1 MEQLRY
7 PRGCIGDRHRDP
19 PCDASCGEIM
29 RQLNFLLFFALCL
42 ALALFSIENTQ
53 PVGINIIPGF
63 QAEAPLSIELLL
75 AVGTGAI
82 LAWMFSLWDQLQRQI
97 ESWKAQRE
105 LKLQSQKIEELE
117 KALAELQTAQQNA
130 AESSADSP
138 SATTAS
144 TADKT
149 VSEPETSTDTET
161 GDTQDS
167 AEAPPEESQPEQMA

>member
-1 MEQLRY
+1 
-7 PRGCIGDRHRDP
+7 
-19 PCDASCGEIM
+19 M

-117 KALAELQTAQQNA
+117 KALAELQAAQQNA
-130 AESSADSP
+130 AESSTDSP
-138 SATTAS
+138 IATTS
-144 TADKT
+144 TADET
-149 VSEPETSTDTET
+149 APEPETSTATVETQETADTS
-161 GDTQDS
+161 QDD
-167 AEAPPEESQPEQMA
+167 SQSEQTA

>member
-1 MEQLRY
+1 
-7 PRGCIGDRHRDP
+7 
-19 PCDASCGEIM
+19 M

-53 PVGINIIPGF
+53 PVAINIIPGL
-63 QAEAPLSIELLL
+63 QTEAPLSIELLL

-117 KALAELQTAQQNA
+117 NTLAELQAAQQNIEAPSPEA
-130 AESSADSP
+130 AP
-138 SATTAS
+138 I
-144 TADKT
+144 
-149 VSEPETSTDTET
+149 PEMANIPAE
-161 GDTQDS
+161 TQDVTTENQTVPAS
-167 AEAPPEESQPEQMA
+167 AEQTA

>member
-1 MEQLRY
+1 
-7 PRGCIGDRHRDP
+7 
-19 PCDASCGEIM
+19 M

-53 PVGINIIPGF
+53 PVAINIIPGI

-82 LAWMFSLWDQLQRQI
+82 LAWIFSLWDQLQRQI

-117 KALAELQTAQQNA
+117 KTLAELQA
-130 AESSADSP
+130 APENEIESVSER
-138 SATTAS
+138 
-144 TADKT
+144 
-149 VSEPETSTDTET
+149 VSEPI
-161 GDTQDS
+161 
-167 AEAPPEESQPEQMA
+167 AEVRADVASSEEIDALAPGAESPSSPTLTNEPEKIAAEGLSS